1 MNGFVKF
8 LQCVACCCLLPGC
21 LAVGTG
27 WSKDVV
33 EGQGARIARSGS
45 FADYDRLSV
54 DVPVR
59 IEIVR
64 GTGWSYTITGF
75 ENQLAL
81 IEMKSSGGRLY
92 VGSDRDDLHFPED
105 QPVLVELTVPRSLAE
120 IELSSKALVEV
131 HCAMEP
137 SEMTVSLKD
146 MASLSLDSLR
156 VEVLRAELDDMSK
169 LTVRG
174 EAARF
179 DGKVEDMSL
188 AELGAA
194 VVGDA
199 CCRVEDM
206 GKCRLRV
213 KGVLDGEVSD
223 MGRMTYRGEPSEVK
237 VRVSDMGS
245 LTKDR

>member
-81 IEMKSSGGRLY
+81 IEMKSSGGRLS

-156 VEVLRAELDDMSK
+156 VEMLRAELDDMSK

-188 AELGAA
+188 AELGAS

-245 LTKDR
+245 LAKDR